1 MVNKEVVNDSK
12 VVAKAFEG
20 KNIGPG
26 DSERRVQK
34 DVNLQIGKKD
44 VCYFKKG
51 VVMHFYHQEWRGQTF
66 DVFFFWGS
74 ASDFYRRDKFMK
86 DGFFFS

>member
-34 DVNLQIGKKD
+34 DVNLQRLLL
-44 VCYFKKG
+44 F
-51 VVMHFYHQEWRGQTF
+51 QERGCHAF
-66 DVFFFWGS
+66 LPPGMEG
-74 ASDFYRRDKFMK
+74 ANI
-86 DGFFFS
+86 